1 MAKPE
6 HITISIK
13 NYNFNPENE
22 LIIFQTENSSMSQG
36 RSHIESNFSG
46 NLADSCKTQL
56 ILASISKI
64 SMGGFS
70 YSPFTIRN
78 PTVEG
83 QFLPSPRVN
92 QILGPPEQDELLAPA
107 AVDFLGDLD
116 AREEQF
122 PGFDDQLGFE
132 SFPDQIIRIKKKQ
145 NTLGHRILVPK
156 QRKITVDPDVNCT

>member
-64 SMGGFS
+64 SMGAFS

-78 PTVEG
+78 PVEG
-83 QFLPSPRVN
+83 HFLPFPRVD
-92 QILGPPEQDELLAPA
+92 QVLGPTEQDELLAPA

-116 AREEQF
+116 AYEERF
-122 PGFDDQLGFE
+122 PGFDDQFGFE
-132 SFPDQIIRIKKKQ
+132 GFPDQMIRIKKKQ
-145 NTLGHRILVPK
+145 KSLGNVSLVPK
-156 QRKITVDPDVNCT
+156 QKKITVDPNVKRT